1 MIDASDSVTKKNWP
15 IMLEFVSSVVN
26 SFDISARGTHI
37 GLIVFSRD
45 AEIPLYFNTLQEN
58 ILTAKN
64 VTKVVN
70 NLQYKEG
77 WSRFDLALLLA
88 EEELFNEATGMRSEI
103 PKVQRLFLLRWENL
117 ERERDVFPAKKQ
129 EVEVFKGVLKI
140 QNLSSQY

>member
-1 MIDASDSVTKKNWP
+1 
-15 IMLEFVSSVVN
+15 MLEFVSSVVN

-103 PKVQRLFLLRWENL
+103 PKVQHLFLLRWENL

-140 QNLSSQY
+140 QNLISQY

>member
-1 MIDASDSVTKKNWP
+1 MIDASESVTNENWP
-15 IMLEFVSSVVN
+15 IMLEFVSSVVD

-45 AEIPLYFNTLQEN
+45 AEIQLYFNTLQEN
-58 ILTAKN
+58 NHTATN

-70 NLQYKEG
+70 NLQRKDE

-103 PKVQRLFLLRWENL
+103 PKVQQTFLLTLENWKVFL
-117 ERERDVFPAKKQ
+117 AERKARNDILYKHGK
-129 EVEVFKGVLKI
+129 LWDI
-140 QNLSSQY
+140 YILI

>member
-88 EEELFNEATGMRSEI
+88 EEELFNDATGMRSEI

-117 ERERDVFPAKKQ
+117 EKERDVFLLRSKKWKYLR
-129 EVEVFKGVLKI
+129 V
-140 QNLSSQY
+140 S

>member
-103 PKVQRLFLLRWENL
+103 PKVQHLFLLRWENL
-117 ERERDVFPAKKQ
+117 ERERETFFLLRSKKWKYLR
-129 EVEVFKGVLKI
+129 V
-140 QNLSSQY
+140 S

>member
-103 PKVQRLFLLRWENL
+103 PKVQHLFLLRWENL

>member
-1 MIDASDSVTKKNWP
+1 MIDASDSVTNENWP
-15 IMLEFVSSVVN
+15 IMLEFVSSVVD
-26 SFDISARGTHI
+26 SFDISAGGTHI

-58 ILTAKN
+58 NHTATN

-70 NLQYKEG
+70 NLQRKDG

-103 PKVQRLFLLRWENL
+103 PKVQQTFNMGKIEKESDKEG
-117 ERERDVFPAKKQ
+117 ERETCFDAKKREI
-129 EVEVFKGVLKI
+129 EV
-140 QNLSSQY
+140 Y